1 MKIAYDFHI
10 HTALSPCGDDDM
22 TPNNIVN
29 MAVLKGLDAIAIT
42 DHNTCRNAE
51 ACMQCAEG
59 TGLLVLPGME
69 VETAE
74 ECHIVC
80 IFPDVD
86 RARRMEEQVN
96 ANLPKIKNRPDIFG
110 HQVIMDK
117 DDNIV
122 GYEEN
127 LLVTA
132 TSLSVE
138 RVSELALEFGGV
150 AIPAH
155 IDKAAYSIIS
165 NLGFIDDGYGFKTV
179 EVKDFDKLD
188 SLYEDKGLGRF
199 RIIHSSDAHYL
210 WDISEREQFLEADKP
225 DATSIINILRQ

>member
-10 HTALSPCGDDDM
+10 HTALSPCGDEDM

-42 DHNTCRNAE
+42 DHNTCRNAL

-59 TGLLVLPGME
+59 TNLLVLPGME
-69 VETAE
+69 LETAE

-80 IFPDVD
+80 IFPDID
-86 RARRMEEQVN
+86 CACKMEEIIR
-96 ANLPKIKNRPDIFG
+96 AHLPKIKNRPDIFG
-110 HQVIMDK
+110 QQVLMDK
-117 DDNIV
+117 DDNII

-132 TSLSVE
+132 TTLPVGK
-138 RVSELALEFGGV
+138 VSDMVKELGGV

-155 IDKAAYSIIS
+155 IDKSSYSIIS
-165 NLGFIDDGYGFKTV
+165 NLGFIDDSFGFKTV
-179 EVKDFDKLD
+179 EFRDLNKVESMRIDKQLD
-188 SLYEDKGLGRF
+188 RF
-199 RIIHSSDAHYL
+199 KIIHSSDAHYL
-210 WDISEREQFLEADKP
+210 WDISEREHFIEGEHL
-225 DATSIINILRQ
+225 ATRAIIDILGQ